1 MADLLLAAVV
11 LRRPE
16 HALAAQLVALALHG
30 VVREVRDPAVA
41 PGPSPSAGPGGA
53 AVVPVLEVV
62 DPARATG
69 HETDLLAALVGDAS
83 RAGARLR
90 LDPDDAGLRG
100 RLRAAA
106 AGVARAARR
115 DGLLDAGRG
124 NHPTEKGQALR
135 ADLVALEDTVERE
148 VAEARR
154 RDAGRAHVSAG
165 LLPWAVLFG
174 HEPGWVPV
182 DHRSVRVD
190 VAALCA
196 AADALSRRVVGH
208 GRAAPA

>member
-16 HALAAQLVALALHG
+16 HALAAQVLALALHG
-30 VVREVRDPAVA
+30 VVREIRDAS
-41 PGPSPSAGPGGA
+41 PGRPEVPPDPTP

-62 DPARATG
+62 DPSRATG
-69 HETDLLAALVGDAS
+69 HEPDVLVALFGDPCLP
-83 RAGARLR
+83 GARLR
-90 LDPDDAGLRG
+90 LDPDDAGLRE

-106 AGVARAARR
+106 ARVTRAARR
-115 DGLLDAGRG
+115 EGYLAAGRG
-124 NHPTEKGQALR
+124 DHLTEKGQAVR

-154 RDAGRAHVSAG
+154 RDADRAHVSPG

-182 DHRSVRVD
+182 DHRSVRAD
-190 VAALCA
+190 VAAVCA
-196 AADALSRRVVGH
+196 AADALSR
-208 GRAAPA
+208 